1 MIKFHIKVYHPE
13 NNIILINK
21 EFDTLKEISD
31 ELNIPYQFVADCSS
45 RGFNKKF
52 QNYSFVP
59 KIEITKIKYTS

>member
-31 ELNIPYQFVADCSS
+31 E
-45 RGFNKKF
+45 
-52 QNYSFVP
+52 
-59 KIEITKIKYTS
+59 